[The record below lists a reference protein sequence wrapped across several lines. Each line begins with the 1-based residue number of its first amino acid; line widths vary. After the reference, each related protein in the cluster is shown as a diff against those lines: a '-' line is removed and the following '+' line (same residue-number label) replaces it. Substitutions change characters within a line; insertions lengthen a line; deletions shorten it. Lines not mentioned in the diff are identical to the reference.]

1 MITLR
6 ISHFARTFLLAC
18 AFTLPTIFAAPAQQV
33 ASPPLMP
40 SHLAV
45 ATDVLRNSGIV
56 TMFNNSMP
64 NVVGGL
70 RANIT
75 RARPELTK
83 DIEEALKIVEAEL
96 PTAIEEGLSQ
106 SAGFL
111 AAKMSEPELKE
122 VLAFLTSAA
131 GKKYVAT
138 LPGFMDE
145 VVPYLQ
151 IWTQAVGQGATRRFG
166 DEMAKRGH
174 KL

>member
-1 MITLR
+1 MIHLPMSR
-6 ISHFARTFLLAC
+6 FARP
-18 AFTLPTIFAAPAQQV
+18 FTLAFAFILSATLAPQAQQV

-45 ATDVLRNSGIV
+45 ATDVLRHSGIV
-56 TMFNNSMP
+56 TMFTNSMP

-83 DIEEALKIVEAEL
+83 DIEEALKVVEAEL
-96 PTAIEEGLSQ
+96 PSAIEEGLSE